1 METPEL
7 PPDLE
12 RLERLLAGRERPEPS
27 ADLKERVIRSAE
39 AKLLGAEL
47 PPQRANGWWA
57 FAAATAASV
66 VLLFN
71 LSLSAARATSYDL
84 DLAAAPQ
91 SIDASL
97 RQIRELL
104 PELSCRE
111 AMRYAV
117 TIQADANLARCP
129 DIATGDP
136 AGRLA
141 DLDDYLSKGE

>member
-1 METPEL
+1 MVSPQL
-7 PPDLE
+7 PSDLE

-27 ADLKERVIRSAE
+27 ADLRERVIRSMEAE
-39 AKLLGAEL
+39 LWRAEL
-47 PPQRANGWWA
+47 PPTHTNGWWA

-84 DLAAAPQ
+84 DLTAGRQ
-91 SIDASL
+91 SLDASL

-104 PELSCRE
+104 PELSRRE
-111 AMRYAV
+111 AMPYAV
-117 TIQADANLARCP
+117 TIQANSNLARYP
-129 DIATGDP
+129 DVAARDP

-141 DLDDYLSKGE
+141 DLEGYLSTGD